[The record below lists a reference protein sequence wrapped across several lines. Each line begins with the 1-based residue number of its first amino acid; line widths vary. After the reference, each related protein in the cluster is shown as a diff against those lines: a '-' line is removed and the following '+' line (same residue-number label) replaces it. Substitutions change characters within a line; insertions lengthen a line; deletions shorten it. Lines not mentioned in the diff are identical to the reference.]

1 MKINRN
7 MSAVIANNQLLRTE
21 NKLKSTMLRLSSGY
35 KINSAEDNPAGMAI
49 SNKMKAQIDALDKAQ
64 SNAADAKN
72 TIEIA
77 DGALNEVSSILQR
90 IRELSVQAA
99 NGTNADSDK
108 QAAQDEIEKLTE
120 EVDRISGATEYNTK
134 VLLDG
139 SSDSR
144 VYTREVDAAGNI
156 KLSNDSITRINLSDH
171 VDAKKYDI
179 TVEST
184 AQKAAASINSNVKPL
199 TEGSISINGVSVK
212 VTPEMSQDEYLQ
224 ALQNAANL
232 AGTQMQEDAVTGEI
246 TFVSESYGS
255 SYGVNIELT
264 GSMSALAGNSYT
276 VDADGNKTPQAG
288 YKVDAKGNAVADVSG
303 KDAVV
308 KAGNNLDDTRII
320 TDGNRVYVV
329 GNGGFSMDFLLSD
342 QIDTTA
348 GAKDLQM
355 DVTEIGSMTIQIGS
369 NQYQEMAVRIPEVSS
384 ETLYLDTVDVT
395 VAGGADRAISTL
407 DDAIAYVSSVRSRM
421 GSFENRLEYATNS
434 LGETEENMT
443 SAYSNLVDADMA
455 TEMTEYASQNIL
467 DQAGISVLSQANDL
481 PQQVLSLLSK

>member
-144 VYTREVDAAGNI
+144 VYTREVDAAGNA

-264 GSMSALAGNSYT
+264 GSMRALAGNSYT

-308 KAGNNLDDTRII
+308 KAGNNLDDTRIR

-348 GAKDLQM
+348 GSKDLQM